1 MYSQLIKEIAENEG
15 LSNNYV
21 EDATNYFVP
30 LVNFIA
36 DKLIQSNAPL
46 TIGIS
51 GAQGTGKTT
60 LSYLLSQLLAKR
72 KFRSEERR
80 VGKECRSRWSPYH

>member
-15 LSNNYV
+15 LPNNYV
-21 EDATNYFVP
+21 EDATNYFIP

-36 DKLIQSNAPL
+36 DKLMQSNIPL
-46 TIGIS
+46 VIGIS

-60 LSYLLSQLLAKR
+60 LSYLL
-72 KFRSEERR
+72 RSI
-80 VGKECRSRWSPYH
+80 SRY